1 MHNDLQEFLHAIQQ
15 ALGPVDFA
23 PVGDGHI
30 HRFHVSGD
38 RSGTTNGWYALHA
51 GKIAYGTF
59 GSWKTGATFNWS
71 SRKPKNF
78 SEATQIAR
86 DLDLARQQRE
96 AEKLQLQSAAG
107 KLATLLWENSEHANP
122 SHPYLRRKGVGAS
135 YLREIGNVLLVPLY
149 YDGELVNLQRIH
161 SDGTKRFLRGGRVG
175 GCHALLGLP
184 EPGQTLYLCEGFA
197 TGASIHEATG
207 HAVACAMNA
216 NNLLAAG
223 DQLRRLYPDSPIV
236 IAGDDDRKTE
246 AKGRGNP
253 GRTAAFRAASA
264 LGCAVTL
271 PQFPPGAPLE
281 LSDFNDLANWRTAQ

>member
-1 MHNDLQEFLHAIQQ
+1 MHNDLHEFLHAIQQ
-15 ALGPVDFA
+15 VLGPVDLT
-23 PVGDGHI
+23 PVADGKI
-30 HRFHVSGD
+30 RRFHVLGD
-38 RSGTTNGWYALHA
+38 RPGTTNGWCVLHTS
-51 GKIAYGTF
+51 KVVYGTF
-59 GSWKTGATFNWS
+59 GSWKSDVSYSWS
-71 SRKPKNF
+71 SRKPK
-78 SEATQIAR
+78 SLLEATQIAR
-86 DLDLARQQRE
+86 DVDIARQQRE
-96 AEKLQLQSAAG
+96 AEKLQLQSAAI
-107 KLATLLWENSEHANP
+107 KLGSRLWEASNPANP
-122 SHPYLRRKGVGAS
+122 DHPYLLRKRIAPR
-135 YLREIGNVLLVPLY
+135 YLRELGNILLVPLH

-161 SDGTKRFLRGGRVG
+161 PDGTKRFLRGGRVG

-223 DQLRRLYPDSPIV
+223 HQLRRLYPDSPLV

-253 GRTAAFRAASA
+253 GRTAALRAASA